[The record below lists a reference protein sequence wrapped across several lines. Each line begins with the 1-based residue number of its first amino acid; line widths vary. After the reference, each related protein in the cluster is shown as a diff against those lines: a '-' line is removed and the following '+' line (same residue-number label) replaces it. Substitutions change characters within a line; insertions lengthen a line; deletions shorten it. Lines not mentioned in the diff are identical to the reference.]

1 MLNNEI
7 GLITGLIEKP
17 NFENTPS
24 NLASIG
30 RYVLTPDIFYIL
42 KNQSIGVA
50 GEIQLADFI
59 NTQAVKNVVEAV
71 LLNGKCFD

>member
-1 MLNNEI
+1 MYLH
-7 GLITGLIEKP
+7 LI
-17 NFENTPS
+17 F
-24 NLASIG
+24 
-30 RYVLTPDIFYIL
+30 FYIL

-71 LLNGKCFD
+71 LLNGKCFDCGSVKGYFEAIKDVASNYKFE